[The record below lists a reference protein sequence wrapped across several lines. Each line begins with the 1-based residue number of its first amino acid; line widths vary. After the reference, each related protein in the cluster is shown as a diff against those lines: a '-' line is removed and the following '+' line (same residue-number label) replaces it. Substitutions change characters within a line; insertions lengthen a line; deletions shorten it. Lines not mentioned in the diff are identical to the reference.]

1 MWNWLLPDR
10 PPAALEAAR
19 REATEAS
26 GAAAKTVAGGA
37 VIAGV
42 RPAYHGE
49 PTATAVDVRRQKDAE
64 LRANDAYWT
73 KRLASQ
79 EQQQL
84 KHNALRE
91 REFNAAVSCVCL
103 FSVVAIFKSLHYS
116 SVEIIFDVELGID
129 VN

>member
-19 REATEAS
+19 REAETPVVGAPI
-26 GAAAKTVAGGA
+26 AAAAGG
-37 VIAGV
+37 GGS
-42 RPAYHGE
+42 RPPFYGE
-49 PTATAVDVRRQKDAE
+49 ATATAADVRRQKDAE

-73 KRLASQ
+73 KRLAGQ

-91 REFNAAVSCVCL
+91 REFNAAVRC
-103 FSVVAIFKSLHYS
+103 SL
-116 SVEIIFDVELGID
+116 
-129 VN
+129 